1 MLKNNNQMANKMP
14 IQQGILKMDSEMD
27 SFVAEAIKAANEYK
41 KGGLEAT
48 KTQKANYEQ
57 SSKAIERF
65 DGRIIESNGI
75 EEYEAISIANMYQ
88 DLAPDDKDG
97 KISVK
102 MMKRFI
108 NETVEKAYPEEFST
122 KVKPYYDL
130 KNPMPEAKKRK
141 SSNYIKT
148 FWKRFRTVE
157 NAYNYSKEF
166 RSMAERIA
174 PKLDAPKTMSVV
186 ERCKWLRLW
195 AFVFM
200 YQSGYWYDFE
210 TVDKYFKMSKEYDMT
225 LELTPEVLVKY
236 EEIFFG
242 EIEEGSLMLQ
252 MLETLVSMYPE
263 NVQKDVMRFAE
274 FDKNEPDFLNAGY
287 VRMHLKKE
295 LFPVMWVSPALGK
308 CTKQGI
314 RTTKEYLVESII
326 KAYRK
331 GVKNLDTFFQTGIDP
346 YRNFVLHD
354 FKMYKLGTVIEDGR
368 EKTIAV
374 SCEIELLMEIEV
386 YKYLRDS
393 KMPFGDEMR
402 TLEEY
407 GYAHLLDDPEEE
419 SEELVNEMEQQPTE
433 SLSSDENDVLSEPE
447 ESYDNILDDPEEE
460 QKELFDKIKTDLAD
474 SPEEAKKMT
483 AALKRIK
490 VFGEKTASESDL
502 NYLKFF
508 KYMLKQE
515 SRFLPKNMIN
525 VYGKVFG

>member
-1 MLKNNNQMANKMP
+1 
-14 IQQGILKMDSEMD
+14 
-27 SFVAEAIKAANEYK
+27 
-41 KGGLEAT
+41 
-48 KTQKANYEQ
+48 
-57 SSKAIERF
+57 
-65 DGRIIESNGI
+65 
-75 EEYEAISIANMYQ
+75 
-88 DLAPDDKDG
+88 
-97 KISVK
+97 
-102 MMKRFI
+102 
-108 NETVEKAYPEEFST
+108 
-122 KVKPYYDL
+122 
-130 KNPMPEAKKRK
+130 
-141 SSNYIKT
+141 
-148 FWKRFRTVE
+148 
-157 NAYNYSKEF
+157 
-166 RSMAERIA
+166 
-174 PKLDAPKTMSVV
+174 
-186 ERCKWLRLW
+186 
-195 AFVFM
+195 
-200 YQSGYWYDFE
+200 
-210 TVDKYFKMSKEYDMT
+210 
-225 LELTPEVLVKY
+225 
-236 EEIFFG
+236 
-242 EIEEGSLMLQ
+242 
-252 MLETLVSMYPE
+252 
-263 NVQKDVMRFAE
+263 MRFAE

-407 GYAHLLDDPEEE
+407 GYAHLLDDPEE
-419 SEELVNEMEQQPTE
+419 
-433 SLSSDENDVLSEPE
+433 
-447 ESYDNILDDPEEE
+447 SYDNILDDPEEE